1 MRGVVVV
8 SSPQTMNAQNSRI
21 AQAADFRIKWRHQ
34 DGSTIEFSPRG
45 WASDDPWKARWLF
58 KMNDLCSSSPAICPV
73 VRSWLREY
81 WNTANLL
88 TFNAASYNLRKLQLK
103 PGVLQFLLQQPW
115 RDQGSDLSPFPGK
128 FDIAERN
135 ICERLSIDTTIYEQ
149 GEILAFG
156 FVENIGVILCRR
168 SNGEEEVSPMST

>member
-8 SSPQTMNAQNSRI
+8 SSPRTMSAQNSRI

-81 WNTANLL
+81 CELIDFQCSELQPQKAPAK
-88 TFNAASYNLRKLQLK
+88 AASSSIFTATTQRK
-103 PGVLQFLLQQPW
+103 
-115 RDQGSDLSPFPGK
+115 
-128 FDIAERN
+128 
-135 ICERLSIDTTIYEQ
+135 
-149 GEILAFG
+149 
-156 FVENIGVILCRR
+156 
-168 SNGEEEVSPMST
+168 